1 MSLSAAVRTLHSRR
15 NILMSPSLFSH
26 LKKLVLLNFP
36 YEGGCERA
44 LPLWLEESRGAVPC
58 WWEQTPTCL
67 NSCFPLSN
75 RPHDRW
81 VINLPS
87 LWQLFW
93 LIPAFTAFKAAGRVP
108 LGCKLID
115 RHRDI
120 SPMPEH
126 LRFLLSS
133 LSHPKHV
140 DTATSGNG
148 SKTIPFSL
156 IRIVS
161 LNAWGVEDG

>member
-1 MSLSAAVRTLHSRR
+1 
-15 NILMSPSLFSH
+15 MSPSLFSH
-26 LKKLVLLNFP
+26 LKKLVHLNFP

-58 WWEQTPTCL
+58 CWEQTPTCL

-75 RPHDRW
+75 RPHDRR

-108 LGCKLID
+108 LRCKLID
-115 RHRDI
+115 RDRDI

-133 LSHPKHV
+133 LSYPKNV
-140 DTATSGNG
+140 DTAMSGND
-148 SKTIPFSL
+148 SKITPLSL
-156 IRIVS
+156 IHIVN
-161 LNAWGVEDG
+161 LKAWDAEDG